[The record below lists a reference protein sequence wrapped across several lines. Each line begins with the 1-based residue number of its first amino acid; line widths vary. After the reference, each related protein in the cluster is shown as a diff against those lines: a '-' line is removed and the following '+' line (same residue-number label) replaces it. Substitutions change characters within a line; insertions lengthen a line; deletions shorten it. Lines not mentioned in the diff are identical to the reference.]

1 MSVELSVSSVAPLR
15 LGRVL
20 GSAGPGLADLL
31 AWLRLVNLSKLGAVA
46 VALREL
52 WALPRDLSD
61 TAQVRAWAEKALEVA
76 VLVADATQ
84 GAWDD
89 GAVAELRRL
98 LTQSTVLD
106 AVVELIGRAL
116 KRVHGGDSAD
126 WVKAL
131 GDDGT
136 LTAAGLPPAVTAWLV
151 QFVLDLL
158 GRWLARGEAT

>member
-31 AWLRLVNLSKLGAVA
+31 AWLRIVDLAKLGAVA
-46 VALREL
+46 AALRDL
-52 WALPRDLSD
+52 WAMPRDLAD
-61 TAQVRAWAEKALEVA
+61 PAALRAWVLQAIDVA
-76 VLVADATQ
+76 VLVADATRPT
-84 GAWDD
+84 WDD
-89 GAVAELRRL
+89 DAVAELRRL

-151 QFVLDLL
+151 QFLVDLL
-158 GRWLARGEAT
+158 MRWIDSRND